1 MIGMLFVRAMEMMNS
16 RHGFYDDEPKVC
28 ERCGREGCT
37 CGPDCDCGKEGSF
50 DKTLPPQEE
59 LVQDFE

>member
-1 MIGMLFVRAMEMMNS
+1 MMNS